1 MNLYQEILMDH
12 YKHPRNYGSL
22 DLYDFSSGQMN
33 PSCGD
38 SIIMQ
43 GIVENNFIKEL
54 RFTGKGCVISQ
65 ATASL
70 LTQAC
75 KGKSIDEILQ
85 LDAEYITQLI
95 GIQLGLLRL
104 KCAMLPLHA
113 LQKGIR
119 SYLGASHAG

>member
-22 DLYDFSSGQMN
+22 DKYDFSSGQLN

-38 SIIMQ
+38 SVIMQ

-54 RFTGKGCVISQ
+54 KFTGKGCVISQ

-70 LTQAC
+70 VTQAG

-85 LDAEYITQLI
+85 WDANYITELI
-95 GIQLGLLRL
+95 GMQLGLLRL
-104 KCAMLPLHA
+104 KCAMLPLQA

-119 SYLGASHAG
+119 SYLGESHA